1 MVRIALC
8 GLKTSPKK
16 KKRAFMLKALGQ
28 VQDSY
33 FGKHTVNLGMG
44 GEKLE
49 DVIWRIWNLDAC
61 KEVKHV
67 VNLWNQKHR

>member
-1 MVRIALC
+1 
-8 GLKTSPKK
+8 
-16 KKRAFMLKALGQ
+16 MLKALGQ
-28 VQDSY
+28 VQDRY